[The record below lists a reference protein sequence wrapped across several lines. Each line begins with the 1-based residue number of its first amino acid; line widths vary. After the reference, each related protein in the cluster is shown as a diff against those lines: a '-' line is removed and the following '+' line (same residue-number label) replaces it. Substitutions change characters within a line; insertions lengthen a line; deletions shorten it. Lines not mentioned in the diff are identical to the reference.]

1 MRILVTGGSGFVGRA
16 VCRRLAERH
25 DLLVLTRTDAATV
38 PGTRLVGDLGS
49 PAAWRD
55 EVIRFAPD
63 GCVHLAWE
71 GLPDYSFATSH
82 RNFEAG
88 LALFDL
94 LRGTSCRKVVGMGSC
109 WEYGDV
115 VGPVS
120 EHTAPGRQGLFA
132 AFKSATYTVG
142 RPLLAEGGIA
152 LAWLR
157 PFFIYGPGQRA
168 TSLIPA
174 CIAEVAA
181 GRPPAVRTPEAIND
195 FIHVDDVATA
205 TAAVVEAEHAEGIY
219 NVGSG
224 RPTRVGDVANLVC
237 GLLGRPAA
245 FPAGAGGK
253 GFWADTGRIVGDT
266 GWSARVTLEEGV
278 AALVQMG
285 KTSA

>member
-16 VCRRLAERH
+16 ICRLLASRH
-25 DLLVLTRTDAATV
+25 DLLVLTRSDGVAV
-38 PGTRLVGDLGS
+38 PGTRLVGDLGR

-63 GCVHLAWE
+63 CCVHLAWE

-88 LALFDL
+88 LALFDM

-115 VGPVS
+115 AGSVS
-120 EHTAPGRQGLFA
+120 EGTAPGRQGLFA
-132 AFKSATYTVG
+132 AFKSATYAVG
-142 RPLLAEGGIA
+142 RPLLAENGIG

-168 TSLIPA
+168 TSLIPS
-174 CIAEVAA
+174 CIEEVAA

-205 TAAVVEAEHAEGIY
+205 TAAVLETERAEGIY

-224 RPTRVGDVANLVC
+224 RPTRVGDVVNLVC
-237 GLLGRPAA
+237 RHLGRPAA
-245 FPAGAGGK
+245 FPAGDGGK
-253 GFWADTGRIVGDT
+253 GFWADTARIVGDT
-266 GWSARVTLEEGV
+266 GWSARVSLESGV
-278 AALVQMG
+278 AALVQTG
-285 KTSA
+285 KTSV